1 MCVDVYQFKKIR
13 CRKWNFSKRHVQF
26 FCFLRFCITN
36 DLRCIFSIKS
46 KYLGAGIFSS
56 ANFHVAFETLWIYVL
71 IVIHTDFSST
81 LSEITLVGLFNFS
94 RACTVVAF
102 SRRLHVS
109 LIELDEHVSAM
120 ELTKFLYLRSFLSLN
135 VSLFLFLPILIMSVA
150 QFSMLNRCSFR
161 SNVDNRLCD
170 LSELLMI

>member
-1 MCVDVYQFKKIR
+1 MSINLKKLGAASEISA
-13 CRKWNFSKRHVQF
+13 KDIFNFFVSCGF
-26 FCFLRFCITN
+26 ALIMTWGAF
-36 DLRCIFSIKS
+36 FSIKS

-94 RACTVVAF
+94 RACTVVAY
-102 SRRLHVS
+102 SRRLHVF